1 MFIRVVYKD
10 GKHDMVKPQLLDF
23 LLESNK
29 VAKFKRYY
37 GWAVVGK
44 DTIRTGN
51 SHIYYGEERRASSN
65 GHSEEELRAI

>member
-10 GKHDMVKPQLLDF
+10 GRHDMVKSQLLDY
-23 LLESNK
+23 LLERNE

-44 DTIRTGN
+44 DAIRATN
-51 SHIYYGEERRASSN
+51 SNVYYGEERRASSN
-65 GHSEEELRAI
+65 GYSEKELKVI